1 MDATDITADDTK
13 DVSNI
18 YLHDLQTSTTTL
30 VSRGVDG
37 GPSDGASTRPVLSG
51 SGRFVVFESE
61 ASNLVCGKRC
71 RPPGRDINLLPD
83 VFVFDRDAP
92 SIARLSSDPDSGWME
107 PSGSAALDASGRVVV
122 FSSRHQIA
130 DARERSRNRRL
141 CAVAARARTPG
152 GAARRSVQ
160 A

>member
-1 MDATDITADDTK
+1 VAFVSNATDITAGDTK

-18 YLHDLQTSTTTL
+18 YLHDLQTSTTSL

-37 GPSDGASTRPVLSG
+37 AASDGASTRPVLAG

-71 RPPGRDINLLPD
+71 GPPDRDINLLTD

-92 SIARLSSDPDSGWME
+92 SIVRLSSDPDSEWME
-107 PSGSAALDASGRVVV
+107 PSGSAALDASGRIIA
-122 FSSRHQIA
+122 FSSRHPIA
-130 DARERSRNRRL
+130 ADDTHNDFDL
-141 CAVAARARTPG
+141 FVATRCGDSKT
-152 GAARRSVQ
+152 VQ
-160 A
+160 P